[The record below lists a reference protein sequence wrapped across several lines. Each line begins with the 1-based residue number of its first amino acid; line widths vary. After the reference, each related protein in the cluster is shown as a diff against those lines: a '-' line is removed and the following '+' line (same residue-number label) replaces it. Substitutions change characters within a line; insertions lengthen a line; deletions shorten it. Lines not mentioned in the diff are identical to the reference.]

1 MHYKDFILYMLI
13 VLDTDKTL
21 IDFGCTRSKVKVTMV
36 IFIKQWFLLIILR
49 NIYYKA
55 IIFHMLIGLGEAM
68 TLFDF
73 GFTRIKVKIT
83 RITC

>member
-1 MHYKDFILYMLI
+1 MLI
-13 VLDTDKTL
+13 VLDKDKTP